1 MSENKKLML
10 RYFIRD
16 EFTPNLLKTCNMVSR
31 RCRGGSSDL
40 YKLLIS
46 SKSLPQYMNNPKDNL
61 EIVSGL
67 GHTFIRYRDIEYNRY
82 LYIDPTIAQ
91 FYPSFEGIFVGD
103 EQDLQNIVDEQTKT
117 NKNRRY
123 KLDIKDYIGSP
134 DRPPLKIE
142 NTLMNG
148 GKSKTHKSMKRKYR
162 NKKKRTR
169 RL

>member
-1 MSENKKLML
+1 MSENQKLML

-16 EFTPNLLKTCNMVSR
+16 EFTGKLSETCNMVSR
-31 RCRGGSSDL
+31 KCRGGSSDL

-67 GHTFIRYRDIEYNRY
+67 GHTFIRYRDTEYNRY

-91 FYPSFEGIFVGD
+91 FYPKFEGIFVGD
-103 EQDLQNIVDEQTKT
+103 EKDLQNIVDEQAIT

-123 KLDIKDYIGSP
+123 KLDIKDYIGGP

-142 NTLMNG
+142 NILMKG
-148 GKSKTHKSMKRKYR
+148 GKRKTHKTM
-162 NKKKRTR
+162 KRTR
-169 RL
+169 RLR